1 MMFIR
6 MKRNRC
12 KIVSIFLALL
22 ALSSCGVKG
31 HNDSSERNSQKESP
45 IEKQIEIEAAMQ
57 QDALE
62 AYEALVPALQHRT
75 SSESQAVLTSLPSNF
90 PEYFGGAYINN
101 ANQLVVQIVEQYYS
115 DKQVTKLRTVKG
127 LEKAQIEVVKYS
139 YKELEEAKLH
149 IEKQWENS
157 SFLKDNVT
165 MYGIDFETNSVLI
178 GFDNMKPEIVAQFK
192 NEISDSPIYTFENI
206 GYVIEDSL

>member
-6 MKRNRC
+6 MKQNRC
-12 KIVSIFLALL
+12 KIVSIFLVLL
-22 ALSSCGVKG
+22 ALSSCDVKG
-31 HNDSSERNSQKESP
+31 HNGSSERDSQKVSP
-45 IEKQIEIEAAMQ
+45 IEQQIELEVAMQ

-62 AYEALVPALQHRT
+62 AYEALVSALQHST
-75 SSESQAVLTSLPSNF
+75 SPESQAVLTSLPSNF

-115 DKQVTKLRTVKG
+115 DKQVTKIRSMKG

-139 YKELEEAKLH
+139 YKELEDAKLH

-165 MYGIDFETNSVLI
+165 MYGIDFESNSVLVGI
-178 GFDNMKPEIVAQFK
+178 DNMKPEIVGQFK

>member
-12 KIVSIFLALL
+12 KIVSIFLVLL
-22 ALSSCGVKG
+22 ALSSCDVKG
-31 HNDSSERNSQKESP
+31 HNDSSETSSQKASP
-45 IEKQIEIEAAMQ
+45 IEQQIELEIAMQ
-57 QDALE
+57 QEALE
-62 AYEALVPALQHRT
+62 AYEALVSALQYST

-90 PEYFGGAYINN
+90 PEYFGGAYFNN
-101 ANQLVVQIVEQYYS
+101 ANQLVVQIAEQYYS

-139 YKELEEAKLH
+139 YKELEDAKLH

-165 MYGIDFETNSVLI
+165 MYGIDFETNSVLVGI
-178 GFDNMKPEIVAQFK
+178 DNIKPEIVAQFK
-192 NEISDSPIYTFENI
+192 NEISDSPIYTFVNI

>member
-12 KIVSIFLALL
+12 KIVSIFLILL
-22 ALSSCGVKG
+22 ALSSCDVKG
-31 HNDSSERNSQKESP
+31 YNDSSERSSQKVSP
-45 IEKQIEIEAAMQ
+45 IEQRIELEVAMQ
-57 QDALE
+57 QEALE
-62 AYEALVPALQHRT
+62 AYEALVSALQYSTR
-75 SSESQAVLTSLPSNF
+75 SESQAVLNTLPSLF
-90 PEYFGGAYINN
+90 PEYFGGAYING
-101 ANQLVVQIVEQYYS
+101 ANQLVVQIVERYYS
-115 DKQVTKLRTVKG
+115 DKQVTRIRSMKG

-139 YKELEEAKLH
+139 CKELEDAKLH

-165 MYGIDFETNSVLI
+165 MYGIDFESNSVLVGI
-178 GFDNMKPEIVAQFK
+178 DNIKPEIVAQFK
-192 NEISDSPIYTFENI
+192 NEISDSPIYTFVNI